1 MKALIRNTARNLL
14 LKSAVASLAATLSLD
29 AIAQPP
35 PANIAQPTPAEI
47 EERVEYAQCIR
58 ANGYAEFPDPG
69 PDGGFN
75 VRIFSSPAAEQ
86 FQAARSA
93 CTDKL
98 PSGIA
103 AMNAP
108 MTPERLDT
116 LVKFAECMRAAGLS
130 DFPDPTPQG
139 AFELSNPTFDLRAP
153 QTQQTMNTC
162 REANAV
168 TGLMIRR
175 GQQ

>member
-1 MKALIRNTARNLL
+1 MKTLICKSARNLL
-14 LKSAVASLAATLSLD
+14 LKSAMAALTALFSLNAA
-29 AIAQPP
+29 
-35 PANIAQPTPAEI
+35 AQPTP
-47 EERVEYAQCIR
+47 EEMEELVAYSQCIR
-58 ANGYAEFPDPG
+58 ANGYTEFPDPG
-69 PDGGFN
+69 PDGLQI
-75 VRIFSSPAAEQ
+75 RITNPVAMEQ
-86 FQAARSA
+86 FRAAQSA
-93 CTDKL
+93 CTDKI
-98 PSGIA
+98 PSGMAA

-139 AFELSNPTFDLRAP
+139 AFELSNPSFDLRAP

-175 GQQ
+175 KP